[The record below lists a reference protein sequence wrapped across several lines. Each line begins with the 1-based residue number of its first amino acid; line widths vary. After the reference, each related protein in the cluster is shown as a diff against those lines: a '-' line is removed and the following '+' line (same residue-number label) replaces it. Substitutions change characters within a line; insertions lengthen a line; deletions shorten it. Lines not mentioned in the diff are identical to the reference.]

1 MNKRIACVLMIL
13 APMSAV
19 FAGEAVKVTQ
29 GVTFFGA
36 TVLAAGLGVGLAAG
50 GCGVGMGLVI
60 ASALQGMARQPEL
73 QGKLQMN
80 MLIGF
85 ALIEAQV
92 LYALFIAIILL
103 FANPFAKLIG

>member
-1 MNKRIACVLMIL
+1 MNKWIRCALMMM
-13 APMSAV
+13 APVGVA
-19 FAGEAVKVTQ
+19 FAAEAVKLPH

-36 TVLAAGLGVGLAAG
+36 TVLAAGVGVGLAAG

-73 QGKLQMN
+73 QSRLQLN

-103 FANPFAKLIG
+103 FANPFTKLIG